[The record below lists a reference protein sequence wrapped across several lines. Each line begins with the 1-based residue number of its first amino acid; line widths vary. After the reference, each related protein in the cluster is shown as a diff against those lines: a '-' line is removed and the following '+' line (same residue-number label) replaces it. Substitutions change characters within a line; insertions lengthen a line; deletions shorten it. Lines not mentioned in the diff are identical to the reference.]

1 MLKHLGIPAK
11 IMSVVALVSL
21 LGLGVSMFTVFKIQS
36 LDDAYSRAVVQS
48 EVIYQVARANRNL
61 AESVYQAYK
70 VLVYDGQSAEARAA
84 GEAAQVG
91 MDRARE
97 NLTAARE
104 RMPVLAGEFDKF
116 MSQMNSIDKIS
127 NEAVALGLRDQNDAA
142 RQRLRDMDQTAAD
155 YLENSRVFVEKLFDE
170 NVETSAQATAS
181 ANQTTII
188 ALVLAALGAFGGLA
202 IAYMVARK
210 GITQPLGSLVNG
222 MTQLADGNLDV
233 DIDGQDRRDEVI
245 RYVQGK
251 YGQVQIFKAAGL
263 ENRRLQAD
271 AERNRASQDEASARQ
286 TAIENARAEDLRHFV
301 TIVEAGFNRLADGDL
316 TVRMNQ
322 SVASEFEPIRL
333 KFNDSVTQLEE
344 TIGFVV
350 SSIQTIRNGLSEI
363 AIASNDLSQRT
374 EQQAAS
380 IEQTVAALSEVSQG
394 IDLTATNAGQA
405 RAVASGALRKAE
417 EGGAIVSKA
426 VTAMEAIEGSSQKI
440 SQIIG
445 VIDEIA
451 FQTNLLAL
459 NAGVEAARAGEAGKG
474 FAVVAQEVRELAQ
487 RSATAA
493 KEIKDL
499 ISTSRDQVGA
509 GVDLVTSS
517 GHSLEEILGEVGKM
531 AEVISQIAS
540 SAQQQAVSLRE
551 VSGAADQMDKVTQQ
565 NAAMVEET
573 TAATKSVEAETESL
587 AEAVSRF
594 SVSSQ
599 GAGSRSGSRA
609 APQRRAA

>member
-233 DIDGQDRRDEVI
+233 DIDGQDRRDEVG
-245 RYVQGK
+245 RM
-251 YGQVQIFKAAGL
+251 VQIFKAAGL

>member
-48 EVIYQVARANRNL
+48 EVIYRVARANRNL

-127 NEAVALGLRDQNDAA
+127 DEAVALGLRDENDAA

-233 DIDGQDRRDEVI
+233 DIDGQDRRDEVG
-245 RYVQGK
+245 RMARA
-251 YGQVQIFKAAGL
+251 VQIFKAAGL

-271 AERNRASQDEASARQ
+271 VERNRASQDEASARQ

-322 SVASEFEPIRL
+322 SVASEFEPIRV

-426 VTAMEAIEGSSQKI
+426 VAAMEAIEGSSQKI